1 MERDV
6 HKRYQVF
13 VVKIRLT
20 QGCRVDRDFLVKLN
34 HLVLEKYKN
43 LCEEIEVNETEEVEE
58 PVYDEISSG
67 RRSAKHDDRAP
78 TLFCFR
84 IATASRRFMN
94 Y

>member
-13 VVKIRLT
+13 LGKIWLT

-43 LCEEIEVNETEEVEE
+43 LCDEIEVETEDVEE

-67 RRSAKHDDRAP
+67 NRSSKHDDRAA